1 MDQKLIEI
9 IKTYVKG
16 KKFLVVDNTNV
27 GKASIKKMLQQTA
40 VSKKNILTASNF
52 DEAQELIKHHRPEW
66 IFSCYMCSNESY
78 EGILDLHMK
87 VRPERLNSGFILLS
101 ENDSLE
107 IAVRVA
113 QSEVDK
119 LILIP
124 FTVTNLQQEFIK
136 VMIPKA
142 TPTPYQVHVELAK
155 QYFLTDPDKAY
166 NYLQKAK
173 ALDPKPAAAFYYEGM
188 MFLKDK
194 SLDKARASFEHA
206 LKHQP
211 LHFQTLSELFQ
222 ILVIQKD
229 NQKAYRIARCMLDNY
244 PVNPELIPKL
254 SWLSVACAE
263 YDDVF
268 EYHDAYKKVRN
279 PDKEM
284 KNYIAASLAIFG
296 KKVIQDKFRHQKET
310 STELYSKAL
319 QVIDMAS
326 AICEDRPL
334 IFAALVEALNEAGEA
349 DKVDRVLSRALEQF
363 PESRELKILDIITSD
378 LKAPAGESLKRAMD
392 TIGTGLKAPELYHIV
407 LNRAIEMKM
416 NKSKLQE
423 HFENA
428 CRDFPDK
435 KSEFSEIVAS
445 YLV

>member
-1 MDQKLIEI
+1 MDQKLIELV
-9 IKTYVKG
+9 KTYVKG
-16 KKFLVVDNTNV
+16 KKFLIVDNTNV

-40 VSKKNILTASNF
+40 VNKKNILTATNF
-52 DEAQELIKHHRPEW
+52 DEASELIKHHRPEW
-66 IFSCYMCSNESY
+66 IFSCFMSGRETY
-78 EGILDLHMK
+78 ECILDLHLK
-87 VRPERLNSGFILLS
+87 IRPERLNAGFVLLS

-136 VMIPKA
+136 VMVPKA

-155 QYFLTDPDKAY
+155 QFFLTDPDKAY
-166 NYLQKAK
+166 NYIQKAK
-173 ALDPKPAAAFYYEGM
+173 ALDPKPAQAFYLEGM
-188 MFLKDK
+188 MYLKDK
-194 SLDKARASFEHA
+194 SLEKARSAFEGA
-206 LKHQP
+206 LKHHP

-222 ILVIQKD
+222 ILVTQKD

-268 EYHDAYKKVRN
+268 EYHDAFKKVRE
-279 PDKEM
+279 PDAEM

-310 STELYSKAL
+310 SGELYNKAL

-326 AICEDRPL
+326 SICEDRPL
-334 IFAALVEALNEAGEA
+334 IFASLVEALNEAGEI
-349 DKVDRVLSRALEQF
+349 DKVDRVLGRALEQF
-363 PESRELKILDIITSD
+363 PDSKELRILDVVTSD
-378 LKAPAGESLKRAMD
+378 MKMPAGDSLKRAMD
-392 TIGTGLKAPELYHIV
+392 SIVSGLKAPELYHIV
-407 LNRAIEMKM
+407 LSRAIEMKM

-428 CRDFPDK
+428 CRDFPEK
-435 KSEFSEIVAS
+435 KQEFSQIVAT